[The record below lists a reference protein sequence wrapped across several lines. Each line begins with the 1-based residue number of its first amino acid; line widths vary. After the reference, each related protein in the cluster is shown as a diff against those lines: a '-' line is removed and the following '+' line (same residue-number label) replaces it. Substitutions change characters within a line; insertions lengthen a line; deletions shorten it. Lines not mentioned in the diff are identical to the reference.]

1 MRGHQQKLLQEVKEL
16 RENVV
21 KLEQDV
27 QHSKE
32 VERQRSRDLL
42 KAQEEAEKR
51 RHLVHA
57 EAALEKSFPERVAC

>member
-1 MRGHQQKLLQEVKEL
+1 MKEL
-16 RENVV
+16 RENVA

-51 RHLVHA
+51 RHLVYA
-57 EAALEKSFPERVAC
+57 EAALETLFPERVAC